1 MATIPVT
8 PYSLGVCYYPE
19 QWDSSKWPEDLS
31 AMRDLGLR
39 YVRIGEFA
47 WSRLEPV
54 PGKYDFGWL
63 QEVLDLAAQRGLSIV
78 LGTPTATPPKWLVD
92 RMPDM
97 LAIDQD
103 GRPKIFGSRRHYC
116 FSHPGYRRESARI
129 VTKLAETFGQHPAIV
144 AWQTDNEYGC
154 HGTVLSYSD
163 AARIGFRKWLKNKY
177 QTIEHLNQ
185 AWGNVFWSMEY
196 QSFDQIELPN
206 LTVTEPNPAHALDF
220 RRFSSDQVKSFN
232 QEQARIIRRLSP
244 DRTVLHNFMGEFLAF
259 DHFDVADDLDAV
271 SWDSYPLGA
280 LTYLDVPESHKRKF
294 LRSGDPD
301 FPAFHHDLYR
311 TCGRGRWWVMEQQP
325 GPVNWAAYNPAPYS
339 GMVRLWTHEAFA
351 HGAEVVSYFR
361 WRQAPFAQEQMHH
374 GINRPDGTP
383 DVAADEIRETV
394 KELMTV
400 SARNN
405 TENSLTPV
413 APMRSASTSKG
424 APVGLIFDYEAAWTL
439 DVQPNRE
446 SFDYFTLAL
455 SFYRTA
461 RRLGL
466 DVDILPQTS
475 NLDGYKFLLVPSLP
489 ILCPELI
496 ASLKTFRGS
505 VVIGPRTG
513 SKTADFQ
520 IPSNLPPGPL
530 QELFPMRVLRAE
542 SLPDFEPIPVSWR
555 GVNYQCRY
563 WMEQIETPATPWIT
577 AANGNAV
584 AFTHEA
590 FTYLATVPEQSLL
603 DALVEDIVSRT
614 NVPTML
620 LPDGLRTRVRGELR
634 YFFNYGPTQVSLPVP
649 KDTEFIVGG
658 PELPVAGVA
667 VTVIGS
673 RL

>member
-1 MATIPVT
+1 
-8 PYSLGVCYYPE
+8 
-19 QWDSSKWPEDLS
+19 
-31 AMRDLGLR
+31 MRELGLR

-47 WSRLEPV
+47 WSRLEPA
-54 PGKYDFGWL
+54 PGKYQLGWL
-63 QEVLDLAAQRGLSIV
+63 QEVLDLAAERGLSIV

-116 FSHPGYRRESARI
+116 FSHQGYRDEAARI
-129 VTKLAETFGQHPAIV
+129 VTKLAETFGQHPAIA

-154 HGTVLSYSD
+154 HGTILSYSN
-163 AARIGFRKWLKNKY
+163 AARISFRKWLQDKY
-177 QTIEHLNQ
+177 QTVERLNE

-232 QEQARIIRRLSP
+232 REQVAIIRHLSP
-244 DRTVLHNFMGEFLAF
+244 DRTVLHNFMGQFLAF
-259 DHFDVADDLDAV
+259 DHFDVAADLDAA

-280 LTYLDVPESHKRKF
+280 LTYLDVPESHRRKF

-325 GPVNWAAYNPAPYS
+325 GPVNWAAYNPAPHP

-383 DVAADEIRETV
+383 DVATDEIRETV
-394 KELMTV
+394 QEIQTISVRNSTTNGAASLAP
-400 SARNN
+400 AR
-405 TENSLTPV
+405 TIGGSKAAPV
-413 APMRSASTSKG
+413 A
-424 APVGLIFDYEAAWTL
+424 LIFDYEAAWTL
-439 DVQPNRE
+439 AIQPNCD
-446 SFDYFTLAL
+446 SFDYFTVAL
-455 SFYRTA
+455 SFYRSA

-466 DVDILPQTS
+466 DVDILPQTAK
-475 NLDGYKFLLVPSLP
+475 LDGYKLLLVPSLP
-489 ILCPELI
+489 ILRPELV
-496 ASLKTFRGS
+496 ASLKPFRGS

-542 SLPDFEPIPVSWR
+542 SLPDFEPIPLSWR

-563 WMEQIETPATPWIT
+563 WLEEIQTSATPWIT
-577 AANGNAV
+577 STNGNAV
-584 AFTHEA
+584 AFNHEA
-590 FTYLATVPEQSLL
+590 FTYLTTIPEQSLL
-603 DALVEDIVSRT
+603 DAMVEDIVSKT
-614 NVPTML
+614 DVPTML
-620 LPDGLRTRVRGELR
+620 LPDGLRTRVHGDLR
-634 YFFNYGPTQVSLPVP
+634 YFFNYGPTKASLPLL
-649 KDTEFIVGG
+649 KETKFIVGG
-658 PELPVAGVA
+658 PELPAAGVA
-667 VTVIGS
+667 IIQ
-673 RL
+673 L

>member
-394 KELMTV
+394 KELIV

-413 APMRSASTSKG
+413 TPMRSASTSKG

>member
-19 QWDSSKWPEDLS
+19 QWDRSKWPGDLT
-31 AMRDLGLR
+31 AMRELGLR

-47 WSRLEPV
+47 WSRLEPA
-54 PGKYDFGWL
+54 PGKYQLGWL
-63 QEVLDLAAQRGLSIV
+63 QEVLDLAAERALSIV

-116 FSHPGYRRESARI
+116 FSHQGYRAEAARI
-129 VTKLAETFGQHPAIV
+129 VTKLAETFGQHPAIA

-154 HGTVLSYSD
+154 HGTILSYSD
-163 AARIGFRKWLKNKY
+163 AARISFRKWLQDKY
-177 QTIEHLNQ
+177 QTVERLNE

-232 QEQARIIRRLSP
+232 REQVAIIRHLSP
-244 DRTVLHNFMGEFLAF
+244 DRTVLHNFMGQFLAF
-259 DHFDVADDLDAV
+259 DHFDVAGDLDAA

-280 LTYLDVPESHKRKF
+280 LTYLDVAESHKRKF

-325 GPVNWAAYNPAPYS
+325 GPVNWAAYNPAPHP

-383 DVAADEIRETV
+383 DVATDEIRETV
-394 KELMTV
+394 KEI
-400 SARNN
+400 
-405 TENSLTPV
+405 LTISERISTKNGPASV
-413 APMRSASTSKG
+413 APERTIGGSKA
-424 APVGLIFDYEAAWTL
+424 APVGLIFDYEAAWIL
-439 DVQPNRE
+439 AIQPNRD
-446 SFDYFTLAL
+446 SFDYFTVAL
-455 SFYRTA
+455 SFYRSA

-466 DVDILPQTS
+466 DVDILPQTAK
-475 NLDGYKFLLVPSLP
+475 LDGYKLLLVPSLP
-489 ILCPELI
+489 ILRPELI
-496 ASLKTFRGS
+496 VSLKALRGP

-542 SLPDFEPIPVSWR
+542 SLPDFEPIPLSWR

-563 WMEQIETPATPWIT
+563 WLEEIQTSATPWIT
-577 AANGNAV
+577 STNGNAV
-584 AFTHEA
+584 AINHEA
-590 FTYLATVPEQSLL
+590 FTYLTTVPEQSLL
-603 DALVEDIVSRT
+603 DAMVEDIVSRLD
-614 NVPTML
+614 VPTML
-620 LPDGLRTRVRGELR
+620 LPDGLRTRVHGDLR
-634 YFFNYGPTQVSLPVP
+634 YFFNYGPTKVSLPVP
-649 KDTEFIVGG
+649 NETKFIVGG
-658 PELPVAGVA
+658 PELPAAGVA
-667 VTVIGS
+667 IVQ
-673 RL
+673 L

>member
-19 QWDSSKWPEDLS
+19 QWDSSKWPEDFS

-47 WSRLEPV
+47 WSRLEPA
-54 PGKYDFGWL
+54 PGKYDFAWL
-63 QEVLDLAAQRGLSIV
+63 QKVLDLAAERDLSIV

-92 RMPDM
+92 RMPAM
-97 LAIDQD
+97 LAVDQD

-116 FSHPGYRRESARI
+116 FSHPGYRGESARI

-163 AARIGFRKWLKNKY
+163 AARTSFRKWLQDKY
-177 QTIEHLNQ
+177 RTIDQLNR

-196 QSFDQIELPN
+196 QSFDQLELPN

-220 RRFSSDQVKSFN
+220 RRFSSEQVKSFN

-259 DHFDVADDLDAV
+259 DHFALAADLDAA

-325 GPVNWAAYNPAPYS
+325 GPVNWAAYNPAPYP
-339 GMVRLWTHEAFA
+339 GMIRLWTHEAFA

-374 GINRPDGTP
+374 GINRPDGTS
-383 DVAADEIRETV
+383 DVATDEIRVTV
-394 KELMTV
+394 KELLTV
-400 SARNN
+400 SAGNN
-405 TENSLTPV
+405 AENGPAPV
-413 APMRSASTSKG
+413 APERSTSPSKL

-439 DVQPNRE
+439 AIQPNRD
-446 SFDYFTLAL
+446 SFHYFTLAL
-455 SFYRTA
+455 SFYRSA

-475 NLDGYKFLLVPSLP
+475 NLDGYKLLLMPSLP
-489 ILCPELI
+489 ILHPELI
-496 ASLKTFRGS
+496 ESLKAFRGS

-513 SKTADFQ
+513 SKTSDFQ

-530 QELFPMRVLRAE
+530 QELFPIRVLRTE
-542 SLPDFEPIPVSWR
+542 SLPDFEPIPVCWR

-563 WMEQIETPATPWIT
+563 WMEQIQTSATPWIT

-603 DALVEDIVSRT
+603 DAMVEDIVSRT
-614 NVPTML
+614 DLPTML
-620 LPDGLRTRVRGELR
+620 LPDGLRTRVHGNLR

-649 KDTEFIVGG
+649 KNTEFIVGRR
-658 PELPVAGVA
+658 ELPVAGVA
-667 VTVIGS
+667 VIRS
-673 RL
+673 RF

>member
-19 QWDSSKWPEDLS
+19 QWNRSKWPDDLT
-31 AMRDLGLR
+31 AMRELGLR

-47 WSRLEPV
+47 WSRLEPA
-54 PGKYDFGWL
+54 PGKYQLGWL
-63 QEVLDLAAQRGLSIV
+63 QEVLDLAAERGLSIV

-116 FSHPGYRRESARI
+116 FSHQGYRDEAARI
-129 VTKLAETFGQHPAIV
+129 VTKLAETFGQHPAIA

-154 HGTVLSYSD
+154 HGTILSYSN
-163 AARIGFRKWLKNKY
+163 AARISFRKWLQDKY
-177 QTIEHLNQ
+177 QTVERLNE

-232 QEQARIIRRLSP
+232 REQVAIIRHLSP
-244 DRTVLHNFMGEFLAF
+244 DRTVLHNFMGQFLAF
-259 DHFDVADDLDAV
+259 DHFDVAADLDAA

-280 LTYLDVPESHKRKF
+280 LTYLDVPESHRRKF

-325 GPVNWAAYNPAPYS
+325 GPVNWAAYNPAPHP

-383 DVAADEIRETV
+383 DVATDEIRETV
-394 KELMTV
+394 QEIQTISVRNSTTNGAASLAP
-400 SARNN
+400 AR
-405 TENSLTPV
+405 TIGGSKAAPV
-413 APMRSASTSKG
+413 A
-424 APVGLIFDYEAAWTL
+424 LIFDYEAAWTL
-439 DVQPNRE
+439 AIQPNCD
-446 SFDYFTLAL
+446 SFDYFTVAL
-455 SFYRTA
+455 SFYRSA

-466 DVDILPQTS
+466 DVDILPQTAK
-475 NLDGYKFLLVPSLP
+475 LDGYKLLLVPSLP
-489 ILCPELI
+489 ILRPELV
-496 ASLKTFRGS
+496 ASLKPFRGS

-542 SLPDFEPIPVSWR
+542 SLPDFEPIPLSWR

-563 WMEQIETPATPWIT
+563 WLEEIQTSATPWIT
-577 AANGNAV
+577 STNGNAV
-584 AFTHEA
+584 AFNHEA
-590 FTYLATVPEQSLL
+590 FTYLTTVPEQSLL
-603 DALVEDIVSRT
+603 DAMVEDIVSKT
-614 NVPTML
+614 DLPTML
-620 LPDGLRTRVRGELR
+620 LPDGLRTRVHGDLR
-634 YFFNYGPTQVSLPVP
+634 YFFNYGPTKVSLPLP
-649 KDTEFIVGG
+649 KETKFIVGG
-658 PELPVAGVA
+658 PELPAAGVA
-667 VTVIGS
+667 IVQ
-673 RL
+673 L

>member
-19 QWDSSKWPEDLS
+19 QWDRSKWPEDL
-31 AMRDLGLR
+31 AGMRQLGLR

-47 WSRLEPV
+47 WSRLEPA
-54 PGKYDFGWL
+54 PGKYQFGWL
-63 QEVLDLAAQRGLSIV
+63 QEVLDLAAERGLSVV

-97 LAIDQD
+97 LPVDQD
-103 GRPKIFGSRRHYC
+103 GKPKIFGSRRHYC
-116 FSHPGYRRESARI
+116 FAHSGYRAESARI

-154 HGTVLSYSD
+154 HGTILSYSN
-163 AARIGFRKWLKNKY
+163 AARIGFRSWLQDKY
-177 QTIEHLNQ
+177 QTIDRLNQ

-196 QSFDQIELPN
+196 ESFDEIELPN

-220 RRFSSDQVKSFN
+220 RRFSSDQVRSLN
-232 QEQARIIRRLSP
+232 REQVEIIRRLSP
-244 DRTVLHNFMGEFLAF
+244 GRTILHNFMGEFLAF
-259 DHFDVADDLDAV
+259 DHFDVARDLDAA

-280 LTYLDVPESHKRKF
+280 LTLLDVPENHKRKF

-311 TCGRGRWWVMEQQP
+311 SCGRGRWWVMEQQP
-325 GPVNWAAYNPAPYS
+325 GPVNWAPYNPSPHP

-361 WRQAPFAQEQMHH
+361 WRQAPFAQEQMHS
-374 GINRPDGTP
+374 GINRPDGSP
-383 DVAADEIRETV
+383 DVATAEIQA
-394 KELMTV
+394 TV
-400 SARNN
+400 SELA
-405 TENSLTPV
+405 
-413 APMRSASTSKG
+413 SASFKHNDQSKA

-439 DVQPNRE
+439 AIQPNRE

-455 SFYRTA
+455 SFYRSA

-466 DVDILPQTS
+466 DVDILPQTA
-475 NLDGYKFLLVPSLP
+475 NLDEYKLLLVPSLP
-489 ILCPELI
+489 ILRPELI

-530 QELFPMRVLRAE
+530 QELFPMRVVRVE
-542 SLPDFEPIPVSWR
+542 TLPDFEPIPVSWN
-555 GVNYQCRY
+555 GASYECRY
-563 WMEQIETPATPWIT
+563 WLEQIQTTATPWIT
-577 AANGNAV
+577 LENGNAV
-584 AFTHEA
+584 ACTHEA

-603 DALVEDIVSRT
+603 DAIVSDIVSRA
-614 NVPTML
+614 NLPTLL
-620 LPDGLRTRVRGELR
+620 LPDGLRTRVSGNLR
-634 YFFNYGPTQVSLPVP
+634 YFFNYGPNKVSLPVP
-649 KDTEFIVGG
+649 KETEFIVGG
-658 PELPVAGVA
+658 PELSVAGVA
-667 VTVIGS
+667 II
-673 RL
+673 RLS

>member
-1 MATIPVT
+1 MATIPIT

-19 QWDSSKWPEDLS
+19 QWDSSKWPEDFS

-47 WSRLEPV
+47 WSRLEPA

-63 QEVLDLAAQRGLSIV
+63 QKVLDLAAERGLSIV

-116 FSHPGYRRESARI
+116 FSHPGYRGESARI
-129 VTKLAETFGQHPAIV
+129 VTDLAETFGQHPAIV

-154 HGTVLSYSD
+154 HGTVLSYSN
-163 AARIGFRKWLKNKY
+163 AARTSFRKWLQDKY
-177 QTIEHLNQ
+177 QTIDHLNR
-185 AWGNVFWSMEY
+185 ASGNVFWSMEY

-244 DRTVLHNFMGEFLAF
+244 GRTVLHNFMGEFLAF
-259 DHFDVADDLDAV
+259 DHFALADDLDAA

-325 GPVNWAAYNPAPYS
+325 GPVNWAAYNPAPYP

-374 GINRPDGTP
+374 GINRPDGTS
-383 DVAADEIRETV
+383 DVATDEIRVTV
-394 KELMTV
+394 KELSTV
-400 SARNN
+400 SARNSAEDG
-405 TENSLTPV
+405 TARITPE
-413 APMRSASTSKG
+413 RSASPSKL

-439 DVQPNRE
+439 AIQPNRD
-446 SFDYFTLAL
+446 SFHYFTLAL
-455 SFYRTA
+455 SFYRSA

-475 NLDGYKFLLVPSLP
+475 NLDGYKLLLVPSLP
-489 ILCPELI
+489 ILRPELI
-496 ASLKTFRGS
+496 ESLKACRGS

-513 SKTADFQ
+513 SKTSDFQ

-530 QELFPMRVLRAE
+530 QELLPIRVLRTE
-542 SLPDFEPIPVSWR
+542 SLPDFEPIPVCWR
-555 GVNYQCRY
+555 GVSYQCRY
-563 WMEQIETPATPWIT
+563 WMEQIQTSATPWIT

-603 DALVEDIVSRT
+603 DAMVEDIVSRT
-614 NVPTML
+614 DLPTML
-620 LPDGLRTRVRGELR
+620 LPDGLRTRVHGNLR

-667 VTVIGS
+667 VVS
-673 RL
+673 SKF

>member
-31 AMRDLGLR
+31 AMRELGLR

-47 WSRLEPV
+47 WSRLEPA
-54 PGKYDFGWL
+54 PGKYQFGWL
-63 QEVLDLAAQRGLSIV
+63 QEVLDLAAERGLSIV

-103 GRPKIFGSRRHYC
+103 GRPKRYGSRRHYC
-116 FSHPGYRRESARI
+116 FSHPGYRDEAARI
-129 VTKLAETFGQHPAIV
+129 VTKLAENFGQHPAIA

-154 HGTVLSYSD
+154 HGTILSYSD
-163 AARIGFRKWLKNKY
+163 AARVSFRKWLQDKY
-177 QTIEHLNQ
+177 QTVENLNQ

-196 QSFDQIELPN
+196 QSFDEIELPN
-206 LTVTEPNPAHALDF
+206 LTVTEPNPAHSLDF
-220 RRFSSDQVKSFN
+220 RRFSSDQVKCFN
-232 QEQARIIRRLSP
+232 REQVEIIRRLSP
-244 DRTVLHNFMGEFLAF
+244 ERTVLHNFMGEFLAF
-259 DHFDVADDLDAV
+259 DHFDIAGDLDAA

-280 LTYLDVPESHKRKF
+280 LTYLDVSESHKRKF

-325 GPVNWAAYNPAPYS
+325 GPVNWAAYNPAPYP

-383 DVAADEIRETV
+383 DVATDEIRETV
-394 KELMTV
+394 KEIL
-400 SARNN
+400 SISSSNN
-405 TENSLTPV
+405 TKNDLTPLAAERGV
-413 APMRSASTSKG
+413 AGSKV

-439 DVQPNRE
+439 SIQPNRE

-455 SFYRTA
+455 SFYRSA

-466 DVDILPQTS
+466 DVDILPQTA
-475 NLDGYKFLLVPSLP
+475 NLDGYKVLLVPSLP
-489 ILCPELI
+489 ILRPEFV
-496 ASLKTFRGS
+496 ASLKPFRGS

-513 SKTADFQ
+513 SKTPDFQ
-520 IPSNLPPGPL
+520 IPSQLPPGPL
-530 QELFPMRVLRAE
+530 QELFPMRVVRAE
-542 SLPDFEPIPVSWR
+542 SLPDFEPIPISWK

-563 WMEQIETPATPWIT
+563 WMEQIQTSATPWI
-577 AANGNAV
+577 ASANGDAI

-603 DALVEDIVSRT
+603 DAMVGDIVSRT
-614 NVPTML
+614 DLPTML
-620 LPDGLRTRVRGELR
+620 LPDGLRTRVHGDLR
-634 YFFNYGPTQVSLPVP
+634 YFFNYGPTKISLPVP
-649 KDTEFIVGG
+649 KETEFIIGG

-667 VTVIGS
+667 IVQ
-673 RL
+673 L